1 MLDWSKILFD
11 GSLITLLSTI
21 YLLVAG
27 SLNPRLFLNKGDLP
41 EDILAV
47 VPPKTPRE
55 KKLSL
60 LAAIPLLTFIFILP
74 AWSAVSF
81 KAQAGGSVS
90 FFTLF
95 LHVLIIVMMFNLF
108 DLVVIDW
115 FIINT
120 LTPRFIVYPG
130 TEGFA
135 GYKDRMFHLRAH
147 TRALP
152 GVLVGVLIITAIAW
166 ML

>member
-1 MLDWSKILFD
+1 MLDWSKTLFD
-11 GSLITLLSTI
+11 GSLITLLLFI
-21 YLLVAG
+21 YLMVVG
-27 SLNPRLFLNKGDLP
+27 GLNPRLFLSKSDLP
-41 EDILAV
+41 GDILAA

-55 KKLSL
+55 KILSL
-60 LAAIPLLTFIFILP
+60 LAGIPLIALFFILP
-74 AWSAVSF
+74 TWSAVSF
-81 KAQAGGSVS
+81 KAQAGESVS

-120 LTPRFIVYPG
+120 LTPRFMVYPG

-147 TRALP
+147 TKALP

>member
-1 MLDWSKILFD
+1 MLDWSKILVD
-11 GSLITLLSTI
+11 GSLITLLCFI
-21 YLLVAG
+21 YLLVVG
-27 SLNPRLFLNKGDLP
+27 GFNPRLFLNKGDLP

-60 LAAIPLLTFIFILP
+60 LAGIPLIALFFILP

-115 FIINT
+115 FILNT
-120 LTPRFIVYPG
+120 LTPRFMVFPG

-147 TRALP
+147 ARALP
-152 GVLVGVLIITAIAW
+152 GVLVGVLIISAIAW
-166 ML
+166 MI